1 MYGNDTMKIF
11 MLILI
16 IFIVSIIVTL
26 KLVTSPQRVTSP
38 DISSLDS
45 KEYYA
50 GKRTDQDNSVSTFQQ
65 STKSEISNQKLMT
78 FARAFVEVQSYMN
91 KAGRNANYKET
102 REIVQGHGLS
112 VEDYTMIATQI
123 NENPDFRK
131 KFQKLM
137 NEAK

>member
-1 MYGNDTMKIF
+1 MF
-11 MLILI
+11 V
-16 IFIVSIIVTL
+16 VSIIVIL
-26 KLVTSPQRVTSP
+26 KLVTSPEPVTSP

-50 GKRTDQDNSVSTFQQ
+50 EKQIYQDNNVTPFQQ
-65 STKSEISNQKLMT
+65 STKSEINDRKLMT

-91 KAGRNANYKET
+91 KSGSKADYKET
-102 REIVQGHGLS
+102 RKIVQDHGLS
-112 VEDYTMIATQI
+112 VEDYTMIATLI

-131 KFQKLM
+131 KFQKLI